1 MAKAGVPITL
11 LHEGEGHVCTVE
23 MKSGEYYRGKLDS
36 AEDNMNCTMTDVTHT
51 ARNGQVSKL
60 QHVYLR
66 GSHIR
71 FFVLPDIL
79 TNAPVFKQ
87 VEKMIAREEKKVR
100 ERARGGGRGRGRR

>member
-1 MAKAGVPITL
+1 MAAKAGVPITL
-11 LHEGEGHVCTVE
+11 LHEGEGHVVTVE

-51 ARNGQVSKL
+51 ARSGKVSRL

-79 TNAPVFKQ
+79 ANAPVFKQ
-87 VEKMIAREEKKVR
+87 VEKMIAREEKRVK
-100 ERARGGGRGRGRR
+100 ERVRGGQRGGRR